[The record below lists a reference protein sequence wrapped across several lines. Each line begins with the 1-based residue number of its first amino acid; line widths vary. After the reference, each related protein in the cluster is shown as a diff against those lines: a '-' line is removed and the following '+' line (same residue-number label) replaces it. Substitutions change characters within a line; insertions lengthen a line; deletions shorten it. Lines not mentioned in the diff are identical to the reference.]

1 MLKSTLKTLMAAS
14 ILATAPLAAWAAGH
28 TEFTLRATANSN
40 ENDEDYD
47 GLVVFKNHVELA
59 SNGRIAVEIFMG
71 TQLCGNGTEC
81 TQGVADGNIDVY
93 VSTSGG
99 FAGIFPYVQVF
110 DLPYLM
116 ADDRVAEAALENGT
130 PFMDLLQSKVLED
143 SGEAIRLMTI
153 GNTGGWRNFANTKG
167 RVTQP
172 SDMDGLK
179 VRTVVADIPQELV
192 KALGGAPTP
201 IPWPELFTSLQTG
214 VVEGSK
220 NGITDIMGMKFPEA
234 GLQYVTLDGH
244 AYMGAL
250 WIMNNE
256 KLQAMPADLQRVVA
270 DGFYQLPTNLD
281 GELALRTRVP
291 YYRDQTI
298 DVSFNADE
306 AVKLNINLE
315 AMESDE
321 EISNSLPSVF
331 HFNQI
336 EFDQDPDSVLS
347 RSGFQRDCAG
357 CHQFG
362 NEFTRMDREGGLW
375 SATIRRMHGYMGN
388 ADAELI
394 ARRSALLDLDG
405 PYGEPVRERP
415 QITVIPEMPMEKIYE
430 YPLKDVIF
438 PHDAE
443 ISEVDGLS
451 YSVDRLGDA
460 MVITDMQTGKS
471 VYVKMPDPL
480 RPAVENANGYTSRSF
495 KPGPHSLA
503 MGTDELWYTTNA
515 TSDEIGVFD
524 PKTQSWVKSYIVPE
538 PARYPHTVRI
548 GADGIVWFT
557 LAGSEQVGRLD
568 PQTGD
573 VQLIDLPQRKP
584 VGIAGATTPYG
595 IDISSVD
602 GKVWYARLY
611 GDAIGYVDP
620 ETLKVTEY
628 DSPVRG
634 PRRLRF
640 DKSGQLWVTGY
651 TDGVIAQIK
660 PDAMD
665 IKVHKMP
672 EFEKDHR
679 PAPYSLAIHPVT
691 QEVWI
696 NETMNDRVYRYIPA
710 EDRFLSYPMP

>member
-1 MLKSTLKTLMAAS
+1 MRLRIVGLSLG
-14 ILATAPLAAWAAGH
+14 LATAGCAPESDNIGVQTSQFSEEHLLFGH
-28 TEFTLRATANSN
+28 VT
-40 ENDEDYD
+40 D
-47 GLVVFKNHVELA
+47 
-59 SNGRIAVEIFMG
+59 
-71 TQLCGNGTEC
+71 
-81 TQGVADGNIDVY
+81 ADGNPA
-93 VSTSGG
+93 SGVMVRIKDSDSLI
-99 FAGIFPYVQVF
+99 AESVF
-110 DLPYLM
+110 
-116 ADDRVAEAALENGT
+116 
-130 PFMDLLQSKVLED
+130 
-143 SGEAIRLMTI
+143 
-153 GNTGGWRNFANTKG
+153 
-167 RVTQP
+167 
-172 SDMDGLK
+172 
-179 VRTVVADIPQELV
+179 
-192 KALGGAPTP
+192 
-201 IPWPELFTSLQTG
+201 
-214 VVEGSK
+214 
-220 NGITDIMGMKFPEA
+220 TD
-234 GLQYVTLDGH
+234 
-244 AYMGAL
+244 
-250 WIMNNE
+250 
-256 KLQAMPADLQRVVA
+256 A

-388 ADAELI
+388 ADADLI
-394 ARRSALLDLDG
+394 ARRAAMLDLDG
-405 PYGEPVRERP
+405 PYGEPVRARP
-415 QITVIPEMPMEKIYE
+415 QFPVIPEMTMAKIYE

-710 EDRFLSYPMP
+710 EDRFLSYPMPLRGTYTRDFSFTKDGKACTANSPIMNFALEDGMANLICIDPDKFELQS